1 MIRARSLLNLPLSTR
16 LMLGP
21 LAVGTLVSS
30 AVLLAPRTAE
40 AADDGTISGVVS
52 NSKTK
57 EKLKNAL
64 VVLQC
69 TCLQGTRETQ
79 TNDNGLYA
87 FRDLPPGTYTIQI
100 LVGQADVSK
109 VTTLPRGAKF
119 RANFSVDPAN
129 EFRRVVRVK
138 ANPVKQE
145 TSVGTTVNMEEFRNI
160 PVGNSTGRD
169 FTQVVEASPTAS
181 RDSAGISLAGT
192 TGAESKYTV
201 EGANVNNPSFGTV
214 GASIV
219 QEFIEAVEVQE
230 SGYEAEFGGAA
241 GGQVSARR
249 VSGTNKVRGVA
260 RFTYT
265 PRLAKP
271 RFIIATDNA
280 IRATET
286 PDFLMQGVVSAS
298 GPIIKDKLFWSA
310 GISATGGRNSLIQS
324 FHHRVDKDR
333 SGGYEDCPY
342 ENGAFDCAEGADY
355 IATEK
360 FAEQKFRT
368 GAVGLGYVIGLDWAI
383 NPKHRIRGTVLG
395 SPTFL
400 RRSYRRPV
408 NFNLDPSAFGT
419 SLNSDPLGGGSRVAN
434 GVVNE
439 HFGWDR
445 GNTTSVSLEYLGRV
459 ADDKLEIDAGFG
471 YTRFSQQEAWKVDN
485 PEFKDLPATQEYD
498 TEGQNLFEF
507 LDRDGRL
514 DLVPGVDEAC
524 NDSELPGLACPVR
537 QWLSGGIGQ
546 YSIDKSQRAEG
557 RLSLTHFFNAAGSH
571 QLKYGTQIEHIERH
585 SIFRYSGK
593 NDSDFYDNCG
603 PGLQGSGEWCYDPAS
618 DEYLLRGDAGNP
630 NRVNNHRFIF
640 VDTDNPDLRSTAG
653 YGRVRKEQG
662 ELRAIAN
669 PLGAG
674 VRVDEY
680 NETLTTQNYGVY
692 LQDKWAILSN
702 LFLSAGVRWEMQD
715 MRDILGE
722 RAIFIWDNVAPR
734 VGVVYDWTDE
744 GRSRL
749 FASYGWFYQP
759 LPLQLNSRVFGG
771 LVNMTRTYRAQD
783 CGAGEQVTVD
793 GEPRDLLFNGQ
804 PTEWCQDFPSS
815 TGQLTEGAVVPRL
828 KGQYNQ
834 QFQMGY
840 EQEVIED
847 LTLGVRW
854 LHTDLGRAVE
864 DISTNGGL
872 NFIIANPGEA
882 VSQSDIDAQIAECDM
897 LQSQLDTLDMDDP
910 ERPQIARELQR
921 CEFLADAY
929 GKVGSL
935 FDKPVRNY
943 DAFTFEV
950 KKRFADNWLLT
961 ASYTYSR
968 LVGNYDGFVDPI
980 TGAINLGAST
990 QFDIPELVRNSFGP
1004 LSFNTPHRVLL
1015 NGFYSFDLQEAGR
1028 LTLGTSLRFQSG
1040 YPISLRGG
1048 NNRYSGLFPVYII
1061 PRGAGGRV
1069 EPNYTWNLSLS
1080 YAYPLPGDLEIE
1092 VAGRLI
1098 NVTNA
1103 KSVIRVDEVYTFQNT
1118 RPVAGG
1124 DLGDL
1129 KHTKVQSSSNPT
1141 EFFQRTVLAPQGN
1154 FGVESSF
1161 QTPLSAQFD
1170 LMLRF

>member
-1 MIRARSLLNLPLSTR
+1 MTRARSLLNLPLS
-16 LMLGP
+16 LQLLLGP
-21 LAVGTLVSS
+21 SAVGALTVA
-30 AVLLAPRTAE
+30 AVLVPSTAQ
-40 AADDGTISGVVS
+40 AADDGTISGVVT
-52 NSKTK
+52 NQKTK
-57 EKLKNAL
+57 EKIKNAL

-87 FRDLPPGTYTIQI
+87 FRDLPPGTYTIQV

-109 VTTLPRGAKF
+109 VTTLPRSAKF

-138 ANPVKQE
+138 ANPVRQD
-145 TSVGTTVNMEEFRNI
+145 TSAGTTVSMEEFRNI
-160 PVGNSTGRD
+160 PVGASTSRD
-169 FTQVVEASPTAS
+169 FTQVVEASATS
-181 RDSAGISLAGT
+181 MRDSAGISLAGT

-219 QEFIEAVEVQE
+219 QEFIEEVEVQE

-241 GGQVSARR
+241 GGQVRARR

-265 PRLAKP
+265 PRLARP

-280 IRATET
+280 VRATET
-286 PDFLMQGVVSAS
+286 PDFQMQGVVAAS
-298 GPIIKDKLFWSA
+298 GPIIKDKLFWTA
-310 GISATGGRNSLIQS
+310 GIVAGGQRTSLVQS
-324 FHHRVDKDR
+324 FHHRVDLDN
-333 SGGYEDCPY
+333 SGGFEDCPY
-342 ENGAFDCAEGADY
+342 ENGTNDCAPGTNY

-360 FAEQKFRT
+360 FAEQKFRQ
-368 GAVGLGYVIGLDWAI
+368 GAIQTQFVFGLDWAI
-383 NPKHRIRGTVLG
+383 NPKHRIRATALG
-395 SPTFL
+395 NPTYN
-400 RRSYRRPV
+400 RRSFRRPV

-419 SLNSDPLGGGSRVAN
+419 TLNADPLGGGARVAN
-434 GVVNE
+434 GVVND

-445 GNTTSVSLEYLGRV
+445 FNTTAISLDYLGRV
-459 ADDKLEIDAGFG
+459 LDDKLEIDANLS
-471 YTRFSQQEAWKVDN
+471 YSQFTVQEAWRIDD
-485 PEFKDLPATQEYD
+485 PSWKDLPGTQEFNND
-498 TEGQNLFEF
+498 GANLFQL
-507 LDRDGRL
+507 LDREGRL
-514 DLVPGVDEAC
+514 DLVPGVREAC
-524 NDSELPGLACPVR
+524 NDSGLPGMACPTR
-537 QWLSGGIGQ
+537 QWISGGIGQ
-546 YSIDKSQRAEG
+546 YSIDRSRNVGGKIA
-557 RLSLTHFFNAAGSH
+557 LTHFFNAAGSH
-571 QLKYGTQIEHIERH
+571 QLKYGTEINHTERH
-585 SIFRYSGK
+585 TISRYSGS
-593 NDSDFYDNCG
+593 NAPDFYDNCSQM
-603 PGLQGSGEWCYDPAS
+603 GLQGGGEWCYDQQLGYSQPW
-618 DEYLLRGDAGNP
+618 GNT
-630 NRVNNHRFIF
+630 RVNNHRFMF
-640 VDTDNPDLRSTAG
+640 VNTDNPDTRTAVG
-653 YGRVRKEQG
+653 YGRVRKEEG
-662 ELRAIAN
+662 ELRAIAS

-680 NETLTTQNYGVY
+680 NERLSSQNYGIF

-702 LFLSAGVRWEMQD
+702 LFITAGVRWDMQD
-715 MRDILGE
+715 MRDIMGE
-722 RAIFIWDNVAPR
+722 RAVFIWDNVAPR

-749 FASYGWFYQP
+749 YASYGWFYQT

-771 LVNMTRTYRAQD
+771 LVNVQRTYRAQD
-783 CGAGEQVTVD
+783 CRAGEQVFFNGT
-793 GEPRDLLFNGQ
+793 GQDLQFRGQ
-804 PTEWCQDFPSS
+804 PTEWCTDFNSL

-828 KGQYNQ
+828 RGQYNQ

-864 DISTNGGL
+864 DISPDGGL
-872 NFIIANPGEA
+872 NFIIANPGES
-882 VSQSDIDAQIAECDM
+882 VSQADITAQEAECDM
-897 LQSQLDTLDMDDP
+897 LRTSLEGLDMDDSG
-910 ERPQIARELQR
+910 RPQVARDLQR
-921 CEFLADAY
+921 CLFLADAY
-929 GKVGSL
+929 GRVGSM
-935 FDKPVRNY
+935 FDKPRRNF

-950 KKRFADNWLLT
+950 KKRFAKNWLLT

-968 LVGNYDGFVDPI
+968 LIGNYDGFVDPI
-980 TGAINLGAST
+980 TGAINIGASA
-990 QFDIPELVRNSFGP
+990 QYDLPELVRNSFGP
-1004 LSFNTPHRVLL
+1004 LAFNTPHRIIA

-1028 LTLGTSLRFQSG
+1028 LTLGTSFRFQSG
-1040 YPISLRGG
+1040 FPINFKAAHSRYP
-1048 NNRYSGLFPVYII
+1048 GLFPIYVL

-1069 EPNYTWNLSLS
+1069 EPNYAWNLQVS

-1092 VAGRLI
+1092 VAARLLNI
-1098 NVTNA
+1098 TNA
-1103 KSVIRVDEVYTFQNT
+1103 KAVIRVDEVYSFQTT

-1124 DLGDL
+1124 DLSDL
-1129 KHTKVQSSSNPT
+1129 KHTKILSASNPT

-1161 QTPLSAQFD
+1161 QTPLAGQFD